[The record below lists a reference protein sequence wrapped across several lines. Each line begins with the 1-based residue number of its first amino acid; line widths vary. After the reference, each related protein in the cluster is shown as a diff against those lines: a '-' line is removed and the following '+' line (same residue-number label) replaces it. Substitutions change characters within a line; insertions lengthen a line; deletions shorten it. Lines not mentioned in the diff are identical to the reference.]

1 MTKSG
6 SEAGEILDREAEA
19 CTSEVYRYDG
29 TRQAVIISHLLP
41 MYVHT
46 RVPVEK
52 ESNSLEQLR
61 TYVHKVGSSIGMW
74 ADR

>member
-41 MYVHT
+41 MLYVHS

-52 ESNSLEQLR
+52 KSNSLEQLR
-61 TYVHKVGSSIGMW
+61 TYV
-74 ADR
+74 RT